1 MTGDPGAARDEPRRE
16 PRPVDDR
23 RTAPLTGRTAIVT
36 GAGRG
41 IGAAIAARLDADG
54 ARVALVARS
63 RDQLDETA
71 ASLRNEPVVITAD
84 LSTREAPRR
93 AVAEARAAF
102 GGRIDVLVN
111 NAAIGLRKPALEYT
125 DDEIDHV
132 LDTNVRSAL
141 LATMA
146 TLPAMVEARSG
157 SIISITS
164 ISGLRGTPRRTVY
177 AASKAALDG
186 MTRALAMEYGPV
198 GIRANA
204 VAPGVVVTQMW
215 RDFLA
220 TPGAADTV
228 RSVIPTRR
236 LTEPEEIADV
246 VAFLA
251 SDASRS
257 ITGETIAADG
267 GMRSTV
273 NLYPTV

>member
-1 MTGDPGAARDEPRRE
+1 M
-16 PRPVDDR
+16 
-23 RTAPLTGRTAIVT
+23 TAPSPLDGRTAVVT

-41 IGAAIAARLDADG
+41 IGAAIAAKLDSDG
-54 ARVALVARS
+54 ARVALVART
-63 RDQLDETA
+63 REQLDATA
-71 ASLRNEPVVITAD
+71 AALRNEPVVVVAD
-84 LSTREAPRR
+84 LSTRDGPPEAI
-93 AVAEARAAF
+93 AAAGEAF

-125 DDEIDHV
+125 LDEIDTV
-132 LDTNVRSAL
+132 LNANVRSAL

-146 TLPAMVEARSG
+146 TLPYMLDAGSG

-164 ISGLRGTPRRTVY
+164 VSGLRGTPRRTVY

-204 VAPGVVVTQMW
+204 VAPGVVHTEMW
-215 RDFLA
+215 RDFLS
-220 TPGAADTV
+220 TPGATETV
-228 RSVIPTRR
+228 LGVIPTRR
-236 LTEPEEIADV
+236 LTEPDEIADV

-257 ITGETIAADG
+257 ITGETISADG
-267 GMRSTV
+267 GMRSTL
-273 NLYPTV
+273 NLYPQV